1 VGEQKRNDGQK
12 IGATT
17 ASVGGTMETQSEV
30 QSRSKTVSE
39 NAMERFIRKTR
50 ALFARESDL
59 DKRWN
64 GLRPILAE
72 LLADPEVI
80 AASKR
85 WPDCVPANGRAENL
99 LFYEDPEYG
108 FAINGL
114 TKGEARH
121 GQRARI
127 HDHAHIYTLYGVL
140 DGRERVIRYDRL
152 DDRSNSNYA
161 EIREASDVLVGPGEI
176 DLVKPYEIHTELTVG
191 ERTVAVIIRSQKG
204 GDFNQ
209 GRYIPEKNEY
219 YESLG
224 PRQTPCEMLPKD

>member
-1 VGEQKRNDGQK
+1 MELQ
-12 IGATT
+12 A
-17 ASVGGTMETQSEV
+17 ETQP
-30 QSRSKTVSE
+30 QTE
-39 NAMERFIRKTR
+39 NALTRFVRKTR
-50 ALFARESDL
+50 ALFARESNL

-72 LLADPEVI
+72 LLADPELI
-80 AASKR
+80 EASKR

-99 LFYEDPEYG
+99 LFYEDPVYG

-114 TKGEARH
+114 TKGDARQ

-140 DGRERVIRYDRL
+140 DGREKIVRYDRL
-152 DDRSNSNYA
+152 DDRSKPGYA
-161 EIREASDVLVGPGEI
+161 EIREASNLLCGPGEI
-176 DLVKPYEIHTELTVG
+176 DLVKPYEVHTEVTVG

-209 GRYIPEKNEY
+209 GRYVPEENKY

-224 PRQTPCEMLPKD
+224 PRQTPCAMLPQR

>member
-1 VGEQKRNDGQK
+1 MQTQTEIQ
-12 IGATT
+12 A
-17 ASVGGTMETQSEV
+17 ETPSQ
-30 QSRSKTVSE
+30 SE
-39 NAMERFIRKTR
+39 NAMERFVRKTR
-50 ALFARESDL
+50 ALFAKEPDL

-64 GLRPILAE
+64 SLHPVLAE
-72 LLADPEVI
+72 LLADPEVVE
-80 AASKR
+80 AARR

-121 GQRARI
+121 GQPARI

-140 DGRERVIRYDRL
+140 DGRERVVRYERL
-152 DDRSNSNYA
+152 DDRSKPDHA
-161 EIREASDVLVGPGEI
+161 EIRESSNVLVGPGEI
-176 DLVKPYEIHTELTVG
+176 DLVKPYEIHTEITVG

-209 GRYIPEKNEY
+209 GRYLPERHGY

-224 PRQTPCEMLPKD
+224 PRQTPCEMLPRR

>member
-85 WPDCVPANGRAENL
+85 WPDCVPGNGRAENL

-209 GRYIPEKNEY
+209 GRYIPENNEY